1 MSEDVKEGK
10 IPMEGAGI
18 SPEEAVPPRETEAG
32 RVSAPVVPSPP
43 AVDKFEEYR
52 TFIQS
57 TEKLTDRRQL
67 ATQIW
72 VTLHTLLFAALGFL
86 MKETGA
92 SLLSSGGRS
101 PAPAAAGEPWIFLLS
116 IGPLVLIG
124 IFSCVIWRKMLLSYR
139 SLIGWRFDQL
149 MEMERSAELAG
160 LQRVFN
166 REWKHFFG
174 PDAREQ
180 IGFTRLEALLPAVLI
195 FVYLAFGV
203 VATLIGLGT
212 IPL

>member
-1 MSEDVKEGK
+1 M
-10 IPMEGAGI
+10 P
-18 SPEEAVPPRETEAG
+18 AVP
-32 RVSAPVVPSPP
+32 VVASPP

-92 SLLSSGGRS
+92 SLLSSEGRG
-101 PAPAAAGEPWIFLLS
+101 AALAASGEPWIFLLS
-116 IGPLVLIG
+116 IGPLVLLG
-124 IFSCVIWRKMLLSYR
+124 VFSCVIWRKMLLSYR

-149 MEMERSAELAG
+149 MEMERSAELHG
-160 LQRVFN
+160 LQQVFN
-166 REWKHFFG
+166 REWEHFFG
-174 PDAREQ
+174 PDARER
-180 IGFTRLEALLPAVLI
+180 IGFTRLEALLPTVLI
-195 FVYLAFGV
+195 VVYLAFGV
-203 VATLIGLGT
+203 AATLIGFGT